1 MTMTVVFNTLAYAE
15 KLKASGVPDE
25 QAKAQAT
32 ALNDV
37 LSESSGNVLATK
49 LDIAELKAD
58 NKMIRWMIAA
68 NSAGIAAIFGVL
80 LKLVF

>member
-15 KLKASGVPDE
+15 KLKASGVPEE

-32 ALNDV
+32 ALNEV

-49 LDIAELKAD
+49 LDIAELRAD
-58 NKMIRWMIAA
+58 NKIMRWMIGI
-68 NSAGIAAIFGVL
+68 NSAGIGALVL
-80 LKLVF
+80 RAFI